1 MLNFSVGYSEIYLHG
16 MRKKLHGIGFGKR
29 LFSELNPWRKF
40 QKPVAEMWPSC
51 RRRMVKLQ
59 LKFNRMTAGILSQAS
74 FTLHPSPTDYQRKTG
89 ESFNIPIS
97 IFPILHILL
106 QCRYGYIIHRQAQ

>member
-40 QKPVAEMWPSC
+40 QKPVAEMWPSY
-51 RRRMVKLQ
+51 RWRMVKLQ

-74 FTLHPSPTDYQRKTG
+74 FTLHPSPADYQRETG
-89 ESFNIPIS
+89 ESFNRLS
-97 IFPILHILL
+97 IHLGKVEVI
-106 QCRYGYIIHRQAQ
+106 